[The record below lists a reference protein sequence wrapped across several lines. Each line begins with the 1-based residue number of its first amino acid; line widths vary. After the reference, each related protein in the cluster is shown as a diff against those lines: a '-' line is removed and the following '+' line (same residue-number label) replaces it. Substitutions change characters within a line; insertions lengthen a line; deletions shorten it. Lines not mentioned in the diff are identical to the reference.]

1 MQYLVLR
8 PFKTFGNFY
17 KRGDVV
23 DEKEIRSPRIRVS
36 EGKIVPV
43 VSSLTLPEESEEPA
57 PIAPQVVP
65 SGSTNKSL
73 KLKLPK

>member
-43 VSSLTLPEESEEPA
+43 VSSLTLPEESGEA
-57 PIAPQVVP
+57 VQTSPQVVP
-65 SGSTNKSL
+65 SGSANKLL